1 MITLAFRAAESALTW
16 AGVLG
21 RTFAELEVLVSSLS
35 TDMDLPTGLLGFL
48 AKKSRSLQKNPHIQN
63 WKNEKKRNWKD
74 KAFEDLLHRSKPL
87 WGWFRVGV
95 VALDPDL
102 FSYIE
107 VDITPVVAM
116 LNGRGL
122 RLVWGRIRTCADEVG
137 VSVPL
142 IALGERP
149 LRSKKRGE
157 KPRLIKLMRHTGSM
171 LILE

>member
-1 MITLAFRAAESALTW
+1 M
-16 AGVLG
+16 
-21 RTFAELEVLVSSLS
+21 SSLS

-48 AKKSRSLQKNPHIQN
+48 AKKSRSLKRIPTLKIG
-63 WKNEKKRNWKD
+63 KKKRNRKD

-122 RLVWGRIRTCADEVG
+122 RLV
-137 VSVPL
+137 
-142 IALGERP
+142 
-149 LRSKKRGE
+149 
-157 KPRLIKLMRHTGSM
+157 
-171 LILE
+171 